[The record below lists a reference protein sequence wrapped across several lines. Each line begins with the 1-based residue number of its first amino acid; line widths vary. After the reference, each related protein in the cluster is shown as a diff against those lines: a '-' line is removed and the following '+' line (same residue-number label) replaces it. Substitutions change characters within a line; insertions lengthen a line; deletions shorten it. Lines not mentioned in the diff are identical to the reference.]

1 MSFEKISLKGRA
13 LRYLAMREHS
23 RAELER
29 KLAPHEEVPGELAQA
44 LDELQARGF
53 IDEQRVIESLL
64 YRRASRLGVGRLRQ
78 ELQAKGLQGEAVQ
91 QALAGLRDT
100 ELARARAVWGK
111 RFDRVPT
118 EATERARQ
126 TRFLMARGFSS
137 EVVRQVLSG
146 RGVEEDGSAGS
157 DETDLD

>member
-64 YRRASRLGVGRLRQ
+64 YRRASRLGRGVCARSCRPR
-78 ELQAKGLQGEAVQ
+78 AC
-91 QALAGLRDT
+91 
-100 ELARARAVWGK
+100 RARRCSRHWLGCATPSWRGPGACGASALTACRPRPPNGPGK
-111 RFDRVPT
+111 PVF
-118 EATERARQ
+118 
-126 TRFLMARGFSS
+126 
-137 EVVRQVLSG
+137 
-146 RGVEEDGSAGS
+146 
-157 DETDLD
+157 